1 MPPHLGT
8 PFRGPNY
15 IPGPP
20 PPGSTPIEGEGAEAA
35 HHGMAPPASGSTA
48 PPPFSAPDDPA
59 SRSVAPPLLSAS
71 TSPGTTSPGAA
82 HAGGAYGAP
91 YSGAHRA
98 ASAAFPFSVTP
109 ASASPL
115 APPSLMAAAP
125 QAGVTGPP
133 PRSGGRRAG
142 VVLGTLALALV
153 AGGLAGA
160 VTGGWEGTS
169 SPVELPQAAAPA
181 GGAQQGSISAA
192 AASVLPG
199 VVSVRAGRATGSGF
213 AIDAQGHVVTNA
225 HVVEGA
231 SDVSLVLSNGRQVDA
246 DVLGVDA
253 NNDLAVLQVAPG
265 DAEGLRALTLGRSA
279 QLHVGD
285 PVLAVGS
292 PLGLEGTVTAGIVS
306 AVDRQARFGD
316 NNTRQSAIQTD
327 AAINPGNSGGP
338 LVNAAGQVVGVNTA
352 IATLGS
358 SRSGSI
364 GIGFA
369 IPVDRMTTIVQSLI
383 D

>member
-1 MPPHLGT
+1 MSPHLGH
-8 PFRGPNY
+8 PFRGPHY
-15 IPGPP
+15 APGPP
-20 PPGSTPIEGEGAEAA
+20 PAGPLP
-35 HHGMAPPASGSTA
+35 APEPQ
-48 PPPFSAPDDPA
+48 
-59 SRSVAPPLLSAS
+59 
-71 TSPGTTSPGAA
+71 
-82 HAGGAYGAP
+82 Y
-91 YSGAHRA
+91 
-98 ASAAFPFSVTP
+98 PFSVTP
-109 ASASPL
+109 ASAGS
-115 APPSLMAAAP
+115 APPSPAAAP
-125 QAGVTGPP
+125 QAGVTVQP
-133 PRSGGRRAG
+133 PRTPSRRGRILVAS
-142 VVLGTLALALV
+142 VALSIV

-160 VTGGWEGTS
+160 VTGSRDPETAA
-169 SPVELPQAAAPA
+169 VELPQAAAPPA
-181 GGAQQGSISAA
+181 AAQGSITAA

-213 AIDAQGHVVTNA
+213 AIDQQGHVVTNA

-231 SDVSLVLSNGRQVDA
+231 SDVSLVLSNGRRVDA
-246 DVLGVDA
+246 EIIGADED
-253 NNDLAVLQVAPG
+253 NDLAVLQVSAA

-279 QLHVGD
+279 QLRVGD

-316 NNTRQSAIQTD
+316 SGNRQSAIQTD

-358 SRSGSI
+358 TSRSGNI

-369 IPVDRMTTIVQSLI
+369 IPVDRMKTIVEGLI
-383 D
+383 N

>member
-1 MPPHLGT
+1 MPPHLGH
-8 PFRGPNY
+8 PFRGPHY
-15 IPGPP
+15 YPGPP
-20 PPGSTPIEGEGAEAA
+20 PVTPPPTAPPTFPVTPVAA
-35 HHGMAPPASGSTA
+35 ASAPPSPAAAPPA
-48 PPPFSAPDDPA
+48 
-59 SRSVAPPLLSAS
+59 
-71 TSPGTTSPGAA
+71 
-82 HAGGAYGAP
+82 
-91 YSGAHRA
+91 
-98 ASAAFPFSVTP
+98 
-109 ASASPL
+109 
-115 APPSLMAAAP
+115 
-125 QAGVTGPP
+125 GVTVPSP
-133 PRSGGRRAG
+133 TARSGRRAG
-142 VVLGTLALALV
+142 ILVATVAMSIV

-160 VTGGWEGTS
+160 VTGS
-169 SPVELPQAAAPA
+169 RDPDPAAIDLPQAAAPPA
-181 GGAQQGSISAA
+181 AAQGSISAA

-213 AIDAQGHVVTNA
+213 AIDQEGHVVTNA

-231 SDVSLVLSNGRQVDA
+231 SDVSLVLSNGRRVDA
-246 DVLGVDA
+246 DVIGSDA
-253 NNDLAVLQVAPG
+253 DNDLAVLQVSAA

-279 QLHVGD
+279 QLRVGD

-316 NNTRQSAIQTD
+316 NGNRQSAIQTD

-352 IATLGS
+352 IATLGAN
-358 SRSGSI
+358 RSGNI

-369 IPVDRMTTIVQSLI
+369 IPVDRMTTIVEDLV

>member
-1 MPPHLGT
+1 MPPHLGH
-8 PFRGPNY
+8 PFRGPDY
-15 IPGPP
+15 LPGPP
-20 PPGSTPIEGEGAEAA
+20 PSN
-35 HHGMAPPASGSTA
+35 
-48 PPPFSAPDDPA
+48 
-59 SRSVAPPLLSAS
+59 
-71 TSPGTTSPGAA
+71 
-82 HAGGAYGAP
+82 
-91 YSGAHRA
+91 
-98 ASAAFPFSVTP
+98 SVTP
-109 ASASPL
+109 ASAS
-115 APPSLMAAAP
+115 APPSPAAAP
-125 QAGVTGPP
+125 RAGVTDAPP
-133 PRSGGRRAG
+133 TQPTTAVQPKQPGRLGRRG
-142 VVLGTLALALV
+142 FLLGSLALSLA
-153 AGGLAGA
+153 AGGVAGA
-160 VTGGWEGTS
+160 VTGSLDSGADR
-169 SPVELPQAAAPA
+169 PVELPQAAAPPA
-181 GGAQQGSISAA
+181 AAEGSISAA

-213 AIDAQGHVVTNA
+213 AVDQQGHVVTNA

-231 SDVSLVLSNGRQVDA
+231 SDVSLVLSNGRTVDA
-246 DVLGVDA
+246 DVVGSDPD
-253 NNDLAVLQVAPG
+253 NDLAVLQVSSA

-279 QLHVGD
+279 QLRVGD

-352 IATLGS
+352 IATLGN
-358 SRSGSI
+358 SRSGNI

-369 IPVDRMTTIVQSLI
+369 IPVDRMTTIVKNLL

>member
-1 MPPHLGT
+1 MPPHLGH
-8 PFRGPNY
+8 PFRGPQY
-15 IPGPP
+15 YPGPP
-20 PPGSTPIEGEGAEAA
+20 PVTP
-35 HHGMAPPASGSTA
+35 PPTSPPTA
-48 PPPFSAPDDPA
+48 PP
-59 SRSVAPPLLSAS
+59 
-71 TSPGTTSPGAA
+71 T
-82 HAGGAYGAP
+82 
-91 YSGAHRA
+91 
-98 ASAAFPFSVTP
+98 FSVTP
-109 ASASPL
+109 AAAS
-115 APPSLMAAAP
+115 APPSPAAAP
-125 QAGVTGPP
+125 PAGVTAPP
-133 PRSGGRRAG
+133 PIARSGRRAG
-142 VVLGTLALALV
+142 LLVATVAMSIV

-160 VTGGWEGTS
+160 VTGS
-169 SPVELPQAAAPA
+169 RDPDPAAMDLPQAAAPPA
-181 GGAQQGSISAA
+181 AAEGSISAA

-213 AIDAQGHVVTNA
+213 AIDQVGHVVTNA

-231 SDVSLVLSNGRQVDA
+231 SDVSLVLSNGRRVDA
-246 DVLGVDA
+246 DVIGSDA
-253 NNDLAVLQVAPG
+253 DNDLAVLQVSAA

-279 QLHVGD
+279 QLRVGD

-316 NNTRQSAIQTD
+316 NGNRQSAIQTD

-352 IATLGS
+352 IATLGA
-358 SRSGSI
+358 SRSGNI

-369 IPVDRMTTIVQSLI
+369 IPVDRMTTIVEGLV

>member
-1 MPPHLGT
+1 MSPHLGH
-8 PFRGPNY
+8 PFRGPHY
-15 IPGPP
+15 APGPP
-20 PPGSTPIEGEGAEAA
+20 PAAPMPGSEPPYPI
-35 HHGMAPPASGSTA
+35 
-48 PPPFSAPDDPA
+48 
-59 SRSVAPPLLSAS
+59 
-71 TSPGTTSPGAA
+71 
-82 HAGGAYGAP
+82 
-91 YSGAHRA
+91 
-98 ASAAFPFSVTP
+98 SVTP
-109 ASASPL
+109 ASAGS
-115 APPSLMAAAP
+115 APPSPAAAP
-125 QAGVTGPP
+125 QAGVTVPP
-133 PRSGGRRAG
+133 PAVSRGTTGRRGRILVAS
-142 VVLGTLALALV
+142 VALSIV

-160 VTGGWEGTS
+160 VTGSRDPES
-169 SPVELPQAAAPA
+169 AAVELPQAAAPPA
-181 GGAQQGSISAA
+181 AAQGSITAA

-213 AIDAQGHVVTNA
+213 AIDQQGHVVTNA

-231 SDVSLVLSNGRQVDA
+231 SDVSLVLSNGRRVDA
-246 DVLGVDA
+246 ELIGADED
-253 NNDLAVLQVAPG
+253 NDLAVLQVSAA

-279 QLHVGD
+279 QLRVGD

-316 NNTRQSAIQTD
+316 NGNRQSAIQTD

-358 SRSGSI
+358 TSRSGNI

-369 IPVDRMTTIVQSLI
+369 IPVDRMKTIVEGLI
-383 D
+383 N

>member
-1 MPPHLGT
+1 M
-8 PFRGPNY
+8 
-15 IPGPP
+15 
-20 PPGSTPIEGEGAEAA
+20 
-35 HHGMAPPASGSTA
+35 
-48 PPPFSAPDDPA
+48 
-59 SRSVAPPLLSAS
+59 
-71 TSPGTTSPGAA
+71 
-82 HAGGAYGAP
+82 
-91 YSGAHRA
+91 
-98 ASAAFPFSVTP
+98 
-109 ASASPL
+109 
-115 APPSLMAAAP
+115 
-125 QAGVTGPP
+125 
-133 PRSGGRRAG
+133 
-142 VVLGTLALALV
+142 
-153 AGGLAGA
+153 
-160 VTGGWEGTS
+160 
-169 SPVELPQAAAPA
+169 ELPQAAAPA
-181 GGAQQGSISAA
+181 GGAPQGSISAA

-199 VVSVRAGRATGSGF
+199 VVSVRAGQATGSGF
-213 AIDAQGHVVTNA
+213 AIDPQGHVVTNA

-231 SDVSLVLSNGRQVDA
+231 SDVSLVLSSGRQVDA

-253 NNDLAVLQVAPG
+253 NNDLAVLQVSTA
-265 DAEGLRALTLGRSA
+265 DASGLRALTLGRSA

-369 IPVDRMTTIVQSLI
+369 IPVDRMTTIVRGLI